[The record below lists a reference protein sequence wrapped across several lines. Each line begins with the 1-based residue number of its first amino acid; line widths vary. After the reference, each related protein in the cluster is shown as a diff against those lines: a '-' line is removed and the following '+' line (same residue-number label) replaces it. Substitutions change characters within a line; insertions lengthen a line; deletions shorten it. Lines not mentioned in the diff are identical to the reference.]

1 MIRNAT
7 LYREYGIIHE
17 ERMAIQ
23 MELHNRIEPVANY
36 VIRRPGIPRWWDP
49 VSRPHVAVIL
59 KNPVNGGEIRYFLSQ
74 CGEKDRNGRIS
85 LDVGDIDSL
94 PEGTLLE
101 VRYSATKANLYQLE
115 MVGTVAC
122 WRWVNRSQGLQSF
135 NTESPDWN
143 YRVDTKIESDDYRY
157 S

>member
-1 MIRNAT
+1 MT
-7 LYREYGIIHE
+7 
-17 ERMAIQ
+17 IQ
-23 MELHNRIEPVANY
+23 MDMPNRIEPVTNY

-49 VSRPHVAVIL
+49 VARPHVAVIM

-74 CGEKDRNGRIS
+74 CGEKDRNGRTS

-115 MVGTVAC
+115 MVGAAAC
-122 WRWVNRSQGLQSF
+122 WRWINRSQGLQSF
-135 NTESPDWN
+135 ETESPDWN
-143 YRVDTKIESDDYRY
+143 YRVDTNIDSENLLY